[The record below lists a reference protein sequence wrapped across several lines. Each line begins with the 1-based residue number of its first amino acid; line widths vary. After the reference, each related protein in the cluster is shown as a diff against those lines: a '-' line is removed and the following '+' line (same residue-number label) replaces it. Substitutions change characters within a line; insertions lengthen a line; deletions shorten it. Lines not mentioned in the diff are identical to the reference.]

1 MASDARQQPSGAQ
14 ATSAYAEL
22 LRESRGLR
30 REQHEARDAWYAKL
44 AAEQKEETLFELEI
58 LLKGLAG
65 FANPRN
71 HPGGGKRQTIV
82 GHDFRTQLEHACDGM
97 ARGVHLARMMLGE
110 RDRAVVFHRYLETVL
125 PEDNARTKL
134 VYAAMTPE
142 SPEESLFVLRQS
154 LTNLIEVG
162 SALAKSP
169 RTSYRVFFAHLS
181 TTVREISASAF
192 FNPLS
197 ALEFRPEFDRIGSS
211 AVLDLIHR
219 VEGEQAH
226 RLVALTFLSLFRM
239 LRYVRL
245 LEAITVDHLDKR
257 VWGRSYLVLAVLRS
271 DARALSS
278 YLWRRSGELLA
289 KDFEARVMRVG
300 VQQIDAAADDLQNE
314 GRRLAQLKEV
324 LLSVSSMLR
333 LEMRRVFDHDV
344 PPAHDK
350 LSMDEMR
357 LRLQSTTETLR
368 PVLQLA
374 VLFLGRVL
382 DPSFDESQVFDTP
395 GALHDT
401 RVRLRVGAWMFA
413 QIARAFTSKAR
424 HSDPLSDTWSAP
436 ERYGF
441 VGDFLGYY
449 RAVGHPVLVLGGYER
464 TRDLLAALAA
474 LYDTDL
480 IDPTRLDAA
489 ARECEALYAFSMQLY
504 VGLSQREL
512 AGVPFDRHAA
522 ARLLKRYLGD

>member
-1 MASDARQQPSGAQ
+1 LASDARLQPRGSD
-14 ATSAYAEL
+14 ATSAYVEL

-30 REQHEARDAWYAKL
+30 REQHEARGVWYAKL

-58 LLKGLAG
+58 LLKGLAC

-71 HPGGGKRQTIV
+71 HPGGKRQTIV
-82 GHDFRTQLEHACDGM
+82 GHDFRTQLDHACDGM
-97 ARGVHLARMMLGE
+97 ARSVQLARIMLGE

-142 SPEESLFVLRQS
+142 SPEGSLFVLRQS

-162 SALAKSP
+162 SALVRSP

-181 TTVREISASAF
+181 TTVREISGSAF

-197 ALEFRPEFDRIGSS
+197 ALEFRPEFDKISSS

-219 VEGEQAH
+219 VEGEHAH
-226 RLVALTFLSLFRM
+226 RLIALTFLSLFRM

-245 LEAITVDHLDKR
+245 LESITLDLSDKR
-257 VWGRSYLVLAVLRS
+257 VWGRGYLVLAVLRS
-271 DARALSS
+271 DARALTS

-300 VQQIDAAADDLQNE
+300 VGEIDASASALQDE
-314 GRRLAQLKEV
+314 GRRLAQMKEA
-324 LLSVSSMLR
+324 LLSISAMLR

-350 LSMDEMR
+350 LPAADMRMR
-357 LRLQSTTETLR
+357 LQTATESLR

-374 VLFLGRVL
+374 VLFLGRAL
-382 DPSFDESQVFDTP
+382 DASFDESQVFETRS
-395 GALHDT
+395 ALHDT
-401 RVRLRVGAWMFA
+401 RVRLRAGAWMVA

-424 HSDPLSDTWSAP
+424 HAAPLCDTWSAP
-436 ERYGF
+436 ERYRF
-441 VGDFLGYY
+441 VRDFLGYY
-449 RAVGHPVLVLGGYER
+449 RAMGHPVLVFGGYER
-464 TRDLLAALAA
+464 ARDLLAALAA
-474 LYDTDL
+474 LHDTDL

-489 ARECEALYAFSMQLY
+489 ARECEALHAFSMQLY

-512 AGVPFDRHAA
+512 AGEPFDRQAA

>member
-1 MASDARQQPSGAQ
+1 LASDARHESRGAET
-14 ATSAYAEL
+14 TSAYAAL

-30 REQHEARDAWYAKL
+30 RELHEARDAWYAKL
-44 AAEQKEETLFELEI
+44 AAEQKEEALFELEI
-58 LLKGLAG
+58 LLKGLAC

-71 HPGGGKRQTIV
+71 HPGSGKRQTVV
-82 GHDFRTQLEHACDGM
+82 GTDFRTQLEHACDGM
-97 ARGVHLARMMLGE
+97 ARGVQLARMMLGE

-162 SALAKSP
+162 SALAKSSSP
-169 RTSYRVFFAHLS
+169 SYRVFFAHLS
-181 TTVREISASAF
+181 TTVREISGSAF

-197 ALEFRPEFDRIGSS
+197 ALEFRPEFDKIHSS
-211 AVLDLIHR
+211 AVLDLIHSIK
-219 VEGEQAH
+219 GEQAH

-245 LEAITVDHLDKR
+245 LEAISLDHSDKR
-257 VWGRSYLVLAVLRS
+257 IWGRSYLVLAVLRS
-271 DARALSS
+271 DARALSG

-289 KDFEARVMRVG
+289 KDFEAHVGQVG
-300 VQQIDAAADDLQNE
+300 VGEIDAAEARLQGE
-314 GRRLAQLKEV
+314 GRRLTEMKEA
-324 LLSVSSMLR
+324 LLSVSSLLR
-333 LEMRRVFDHDV
+333 LELRRVFDHDV
-344 PPAHDK
+344 PAAHDK
-350 LSMDEMR
+350 LPAQDMR
-357 LRLQSTTETLR
+357 LRLQAVTETLR

-374 VLFLGRVL
+374 VLFLGRAL
-382 DPSFDESQVFDTP
+382 DPSFDETNVFETP
-395 GALHDT
+395 GVLHDT
-401 RVRLRVGAWMFA
+401 RVRLRAGAWMFA

-424 HSDPLSDTWSAP
+424 HADPLNDTWSVP

-464 TRDLLAALAA
+464 TRALFAALSA
-474 LYDTDL
+474 LHETDL
-480 IDPTRLDAA
+480 IDPMRLDAA
-489 ARECEALYAFSMQLY
+489 ARECEALYAFAMQLY

-512 AGVPFDRHAA
+512 SGVPFDRPAA

>member
-1 MASDARQQPSGAQ
+1 MASDARQQPRGAET
-14 ATSAYAEL
+14 TSAYVAL

-30 REQHEARDAWYAKL
+30 HEQHEARDAWYAKL
-44 AAEQKEETLFELEI
+44 AAQHKEEALFELEI
-58 LLKGLAG
+58 LLKGLAC

-71 HPGGGKRQTIV
+71 HPGSGKRQTIV

-97 ARGVHLARMMLGE
+97 ARGVQLARTMLGE

-125 PEDNARTKL
+125 PEDNARAKL

-162 SALAKSP
+162 TALAKSP

-181 TTVREISASAF
+181 TTVREISGSAF

-197 ALEFRPEFDRIGSS
+197 ALEFRPEFDKIGSS

-219 VEGEQAH
+219 VAGENAH
-226 RLVALTFLSLFRM
+226 RLVSLTFLSLFRM
-239 LRYVRL
+239 LKYVRL
-245 LEAITVDHLDKR
+245 LESITMDHSDKR

-289 KDFEARVMRVG
+289 KDFEARVTRVS
-300 VQQIDAAADDLQNE
+300 VDEIDSAVNDLQDE
-314 GRRLAQLKEV
+314 GRRLTQIKDA
-324 LLSVSSMLR
+324 LLSISSMLR
-333 LEMRRVFDHDV
+333 LELRRVFDHDV

-350 LSMDEMR
+350 LTADDMRMR
-357 LRLQSTTETLR
+357 LQTATETLR

-374 VLFLGRVL
+374 VLFLGRAL
-382 DPSFDESQVFDTP
+382 DPSFSEAQVFETP

-401 RVRLRVGAWMFA
+401 RVRLRAGAWMFA

-424 HSDPLSDTWSAP
+424 HADPLSDTWSAP

-449 RAVGHPVLVLGGYER
+449 RAMGHPILVLGGYER
-464 TRDLLAALAA
+464 TRDLLAALSA
-474 LYDTDL
+474 LHDTDL

-489 ARECEALYAFSMQLY
+489 ASECEALYAFSMQLY

-512 AGVPFDRHAA
+512 SGVPFDRYAA

>member
-1 MASDARQQPSGAQ
+1 LASDARQQPSGAE
-14 ATSAYAEL
+14 ASSAYFEL
-22 LRESRGLR
+22 LRDSRGLR

-58 LLKGLAG
+58 LLKGLAC

-71 HPGGGKRQTIV
+71 HPGGGKRQTVV

-97 ARGVHLARMMLGE
+97 ARGVQLARMMLGE

-142 SPEESLFVLRQS
+142 SPDESLFVLRQS

-162 SALAKSP
+162 AALAKSS

-181 TTVREISASAF
+181 TTVREISGSAF

-197 ALEFRPEFDRIGSS
+197 ALEFRPEFDRISSS

-219 VEGEQAH
+219 REGEHAH
-226 RLVALTFLSLFRM
+226 RLIALAFLSLFRM

-245 LEAITVDHLDKR
+245 LESITVDHTDKR
-257 VWGRSYLVLAVLRS
+257 IWGRSYLVLAVLRS

-289 KDFEARVMRVG
+289 KDFEARVTKVS
-300 VQQIDAAADDLQNE
+300 VHEIDAAVGDLQNE
-314 GRRLAQLKEV
+314 GRKLTQIKEA
-324 LLSVSSMLR
+324 LLSVAAMLR
-333 LEMRRVFDHDV
+333 LEMRGVFDHDV

-350 LSMDEMR
+350 LTADEMR
-357 LRLQSTTETLR
+357 LRLQTTTETLR

-374 VLFLGRVL
+374 VLFLGRSL
-382 DPSFDESQVFDTP
+382 DPSFDESHVFDTP
-395 GALHDT
+395 RALHDT
-401 RVRLRVGAWMFA
+401 RVRMRAGAWMFA

-424 HSDPLSDTWSAP
+424 HADPFSDTWSGP
-436 ERYGF
+436 EKYGF
-441 VGDFLGYY
+441 VRDFLGYY
-449 RAVGHPVLVLGGYER
+449 RAMGHPVLAFGGYER
-464 TRDLLAALAA
+464 TQDLLAALAA
-474 LYDTDL
+474 LHDTDL

-489 ARECEALYAFSMQLY
+489 ANECEALYAFSMQLY

-512 AGVPFDRHAA
+512 AGAPFDRHAA

>member
-1 MASDARQQPSGAQ
+1 VPSDVRQQSRVAETP
-14 ATSAYAEL
+14 SAYVAL

-30 REQHEARDAWYAKL
+30 RELREARDAWYAKL

-58 LLKGLAG
+58 LLKGLAC

-71 HPGGGKRQTIV
+71 HPGSGKRQTIV
-82 GHDFRTQLEHACDGM
+82 GTDFRAQLEHACDGM
-97 ARGVHLARMMLGE
+97 ARGVQLARMMLGE

-181 TTVREISASAF
+181 TTVREISGSAF

-197 ALEFRPEFDRIGSS
+197 ALEFRPEFDKISSS

-219 VEGEQAH
+219 IEGEQAH

-245 LEAITVDHLDKR
+245 LDAITVDLSDKR
-257 VWGRSYLVLAVLRS
+257 IWGRSYLVLSVLRS

-289 KDFEARVMRVG
+289 KDFEAHVMRVG
-300 VQQIDAAADDLQNE
+300 VNEIDSAEGLLHEQ
-314 GRRLAQLKEV
+314 GRRLTHMKEA
-324 LLSVSSMLR
+324 LLSVSALLR
-333 LEMRRVFDHDV
+333 LELRRVFDHDV

-350 LSMDEMR
+350 LPAADMR
-357 LRLQSTTETLR
+357 LRLQVATETLR

-374 VLFLGRVL
+374 VLFLGKAL
-382 DPSFDESQVFDTP
+382 DPSFDETNVFETP

-401 RVRLRVGAWMFA
+401 RVRLRAGAWMFA
-413 QIARAFTSKAR
+413 QIARAFASKAR
-424 HSDPLSDTWSAP
+424 HADPLSDTWSAP

-474 LYDTDL
+474 LQNTDL
-480 IDPTRLDAA
+480 IDPMRLEVA
-489 ARECEALYAFSMQLY
+489 ARECESLYSFSMQLY

-512 AGVPFDRHAA
+512 SGIPFDRQAA

>member
-1 MASDARQQPSGAQ
+1 MASDARLQPRGAD
-14 ATSAYAEL
+14 ATSAYVEL
-22 LRESRGLR
+22 LRDTRGLR

-44 AAEQKEETLFELEI
+44 AAAQKEENLFELEVI
-58 LLKGLAG
+58 LKGLAC

-71 HPGGGKRQTIV
+71 HPGAGKRQTIV
-82 GHDFRTQLEHACDGM
+82 GHDFRTQLDHACDGM
-97 ARGVHLARMMLGE
+97 ARGVQLARMMLGE

-134 VYAAMTPE
+134 VYAAMTPD

-162 SALAKSP
+162 SALTSSP

-181 TTVREISASAF
+181 TTVREISGSAF

-197 ALEFRPEFDRIGSS
+197 ALEFRPEFDKISS
-211 AVLDLIHR
+211 PAVLDLIHR
-219 VEGEQAH
+219 PEGEHAH

-245 LEAITVDHLDKR
+245 LESITLDHSDKR
-257 VWGRSYLVLAVLRS
+257 VWGRGYLVLAVLRS
-271 DARALSS
+271 DARALAS
-278 YLWRRSGELLA
+278 YLWRRSGDLLA

-300 VQQIDAAADDLQNE
+300 VGEIDAAASALQEE
-314 GRRLAQLKEV
+314 GRRLAQLKEA
-324 LLSVSSMLR
+324 LLSVSAMLR

-344 PPAHDK
+344 PAAHDK
-350 LSMDEMR
+350 LPAADMR
-357 LRLQSTTETLR
+357 LRLQRATETLR

-374 VLFLGRVL
+374 VLFFGRAL
-382 DPSFDESQVFDTP
+382 DPSFDESQVFETP

-401 RVRLRVGAWMFA
+401 RVRLRAGAWMFA
-413 QIARAFTSKAR
+413 QIARAFTTKAR
-424 HSDPLSDTWSAP
+424 HADPLSDTWSAP

-449 RAVGHPVLVLGGYER
+449 RAMGHPVLMLGGYER
-464 TRDLLAALAA
+464 TRHLLAALNA
-474 LYDTDL
+474 LHDTDL

-489 ARECEALYAFSMQLY
+489 ARECEALHAFSMQLY

-512 AGVPFDRHAA
+512 AGVPFDRHTA
-522 ARLLKRYLGD
+522 ARQLKQYLGG

>member
-1 MASDARQQPSGAQ
+1 MASDARQGTRGVEVS
-14 ATSAYAEL
+14 SAYVEL

-30 REQHEARDAWYAKL
+30 REQRDARDAWYAKL
-44 AAEQKEETLFELEI
+44 AAEQKEDNLFELEI
-58 LLKGLAG
+58 ILKGLAC

-71 HPGGGKRQTIV
+71 HPGGKRQTVV

-97 ARGVHLARMMLGE
+97 ARGVQLARMMLGE
-110 RDRAVVFHRYLETVL
+110 RDRAVVFQRYLETVL

-162 SALAKSP
+162 SALARSS
-169 RTSYRVFFAHLS
+169 RTTYRVFFAHLS
-181 TTVREISASAF
+181 TTVREISGSAF

-197 ALEFRPEFDRIGSS
+197 ALEFRPEFDRIDSS

-219 VEGEQAH
+219 VAGEHAH

-239 LRYVRL
+239 LRCVRL
-245 LEAITVDHLDKR
+245 LEAITLDHSDKR

-278 YLWRRSGELLA
+278 YLRSRAGELLA
-289 KDFEARVMRVG
+289 KDFEEQVMRVG
-300 VQQIDAAADDLQNE
+300 ETEIDAAESSLQAE
-314 GRRLAQLKEV
+314 GRRLAQIKEA
-324 LLSVSSMLR
+324 LLSISAMLR
-333 LEMRRVFDHDV
+333 LEMRRVFEHDV

-350 LSMDEMR
+350 LPETDMR
-357 LRLQSTTETLR
+357 VQLQAATASLK
-368 PVLQLA
+368 PLLQLA
-374 VLFLGRVL
+374 VIFVGRAL
-382 DPSFDESQVFDTP
+382 DAAFDESLVFDTP
-395 GALHDT
+395 NALHDA

-413 QIARAFTSKAR
+413 QIARAFASKAR
-424 HSDPLSDTWSAP
+424 HADPLNDTWSAP

-449 RAVGHPVLVLGGYER
+449 RAMGHPVLVLGGYER
-464 TRDLLAALAA
+464 TRELLAALGA
-474 LYDTDL
+474 LHDSDL

-489 ARECEALYAFSMQLY
+489 ARECEALYGFSMQLY

-512 AGVPFDRHAA
+512 SGVPFDRHAA

>member
-1 MASDARQQPSGAQ
+1 MASDAQQRSPVADT
-14 ATSAYAEL
+14 TSAYAEL
-22 LRESRGLR
+22 LRESRGLK
-30 REQHEARDAWYAKL
+30 RELHEARSAWYAKL
-44 AAEQKEETLFELEI
+44 ADQQKEDALFELEI
-58 LLKGLAG
+58 LLKGLAC

-71 HPGGGKRQTIV
+71 HPGGGKRQTLV

-97 ARGVHLARMMLGE
+97 ARSVQLARMMLGE

-134 VYAAMTPE
+134 VYAAVAPE

-162 SALAKSP
+162 AALAQSP

-181 TTVREISASAF
+181 TTVREISSSAF

-197 ALEFRPEFDRIGSS
+197 ALEFRPEFDRINSS
-211 AVLDLIHR
+211 SVLDLIHR
-219 VEGEQAH
+219 VEGEHAH

-245 LEAITVDHLDKR
+245 LDTIANDLSDKR
-257 VWGRSYLVLAVLRS
+257 VAGRSYLVLAVLRS

-289 KDFEARVMRVG
+289 KDFEARVMRVC
-300 VQQIDAAADDLQNE
+300 VHEIDAAESGLQGE
-314 GRRLAQLKEV
+314 GRRLGDIKDA
-324 LLSVSSMLR
+324 LLSVAAMIR
-333 LEMRRVFDHDV
+333 LELGRVFDHDV

-350 LSMDEMR
+350 LSVSDMR
-357 LRLQSTTETLR
+357 MSLQEITETLR

-374 VLFLGRVL
+374 VLFLGRAL
-382 DPSFDESQVFDTP
+382 DGSFDDSGVFDAP
-395 GALHDT
+395 GALHDA
-401 RVRLRVGAWMFA
+401 RVRLRTGAWMFA

-424 HSDPLSDTWSAP
+424 HADPLSDTWSAP

-449 RAVGHPVLVLGGYER
+449 RAMGHPVLVLGGYER
-464 TRDLLAALAA
+464 TRDLLGSLAA
-474 LYDTDL
+474 LHDTDL
-480 IDPTRLDAA
+480 IDPTRLDVA

-512 AGVPFDRHAA
+512 AGVPFDRHSA
-522 ARLLKRYLGD
+522 ARLLKRYLSD

>member
-1 MASDARQQPSGAQ
+1 
-14 ATSAYAEL
+14 
-22 LRESRGLR
+22 
-30 REQHEARDAWYAKL
+30 
-44 AAEQKEETLFELEI
+44 
-58 LLKGLAG
+58 
-65 FANPRN
+65 
-71 HPGGGKRQTIV
+71 
-82 GHDFRTQLEHACDGM
+82 
-97 ARGVHLARMMLGE
+97 MMLGE

-142 SPEESLFVLRQS
+142 SPEENLFVLRQS

-162 SALAKSP
+162 TALTLAP

-181 TTVREISASAF
+181 TTVREISSSAF

-197 ALEFRPEFDRIGSS
+197 ALEFRPEFDKISSS
-211 AVLDLIHR
+211 AVLDLIHG
-219 VEGEQAH
+219 VDGENAH
-226 RLVALTFLSLFRM
+226 RLIALTFLSLFRM

-245 LEAITVDHLDKR
+245 LESITLDLSDKR
-257 VWGRSYLVLAVLRS
+257 VWGRGYLVLAVLRS

-289 KDFEARVMRVG
+289 KDFEARVTRVG
-300 VQQIDAAADDLQNE
+300 VSEIDTQVNDLQEE
-314 GRRLAQLKEV
+314 GRRLAQIKEA
-324 LLSVSSMLR
+324 LLSVSTMLR

-350 LSMDEMR
+350 LPASEMR
-357 LRLQSTTETLR
+357 VRLQLATETLR
-368 PVLQLA
+368 PLLQLA
-374 VLFLGRVL
+374 VLFLGRTL
-382 DPSFDESQVFDTP
+382 DPSFDEAHVFDSP

-401 RVRLRVGAWMFA
+401 RMRLRSGAWMFA

-424 HSDPLSDTWSAP
+424 HADPLSDTWSAP

-449 RAVGHPVLVLGGYER
+449 RAMGHPVLMLGGYER
-464 TRDLLAALAA
+464 TRNVLAALAA
-474 LYDTDL
+474 LQDTDL
-480 IDPTRLDAA
+480 IDPARLEAA
-489 ARECEALYAFSMQLY
+489 ARECESLYAFSMQLY

>member
-1 MASDARQQPSGAQ
+1 MASDGRLQPQGAEV
-14 ATSAYAEL
+14 TSAYVEL

-30 REQHEARDAWYAKL
+30 DELHEARDAWYAKL

-58 LLKGLAG
+58 LLKGLAC

-71 HPGGGKRQTIV
+71 HPGAGKRQTIV

-97 ARGVHLARMMLGE
+97 SRSVQLARMMLGE
-110 RDRAVVFHRYLETVL
+110 RDRAIVFHRYLETVL

-162 SALAKSP
+162 AALSKSS
-169 RTSYRVFFAHLS
+169 RTTYRVFFAHLS
-181 TTVREISASAF
+181 TTVREIAGSAF

-197 ALEFRPEFDRIGSS
+197 ALEFRPEFDKIHSS
-211 AVLDLIHR
+211 AVLDLIHQ
-219 VEGEQAH
+219 VEGEHAH

-245 LEAITVDHLDKR
+245 LESITIDHSDKR

-271 DARALSS
+271 DARALSN

-289 KDFEARVMRVG
+289 KDFETCIERVG
-300 VQQIDAAADDLQNE
+300 VREIDPAANELQE
-314 GRRLAQLKEV
+314 RGRRLTEV
-324 LLSVSSMLR
+324 KNALLSVAAMLR
-333 LEMRRVFDHDV
+333 LELRRVFEHDV
-344 PPAHDK
+344 PAAHDK
-350 LSMDEMR
+350 LSAADMR
-357 LRLQSTTETLR
+357 LRLQTATEALR
-368 PVLQLA
+368 PMLQLA
-374 VLFLGRVL
+374 VFFLGRAL
-382 DPSFDESQVFDTP
+382 DPSFDETNVFDVP

-401 RVRLRVGAWMFA
+401 RVRLRAGAWMFA

-424 HSDPLSDTWSAP
+424 HADPLADTWSAP

-441 VGDFLGYY
+441 VGDFLAYY
-449 RAVGHPVLVLGGYER
+449 RAMGHPILVLGGYER

-474 LYDTDL
+474 LQDTDL

-512 AGVPFDRHAA
+512 SGVPFDRQAA